1 MEEKLVLPDFDE
13 WLANYK
19 PPVLTYNAA
28 FEVDTGRVISVGP
41 DYVVNKNTH
50 ANLIPIPSDVAEDI
64 ISGNIRMSKCF
75 VDPAMGEL
83 EIVEVMDLFKID
95 DVLHRIIEKKWSEVE
110 KPEVYLSY
118 DASKSLLTIK
128 LTEELGGTYKLDTK
142 FHPITKRKIF
152 WDGETVMQFLVT
164 DYNDPHIIHQ
174 TVELKISELT
184 EKTKAFNIECPSKF
198 SIYTRRLFKN
208 YVIEVI

>member
-1 MEEKLVLPDFDE
+1 M
-13 WLANYK
+13 
-19 PPVLTYNAA
+19 
-28 FEVDTGRVISVGP
+28 
-41 DYVVNKNTH
+41 KNTGPLDS
-50 ANLIPIPSDVAEDI
+50 NLIRIA
-64 ISGNIRMSKCF
+64 ISGVNQDKINTITK
-75 VDPAMGEL
+75 L
-83 EIVEVMDLFKID
+83 ENKISND
-95 DVLHRIIEKKWSEVE
+95 R
-110 KPEVYLSY
+110 
-118 DASKSLLTIK
+118 LTIK
-128 LTEELGGTYKLDTK
+128 LTEELGGTYKLDAK

-184 EKTKAFNIECPSKF
+184 GKTKAFNIECPSKF